1 MLSNLAQTNTAYRAT
16 RDAKRNRKASAQ
28 SIERMSDHELTMET
42 ETDSDSDSNSNGQFE
57 DTGTKA
63 ETETS
68 QTGEMTDPPT
78 GWRIWNNEPGGKR
91 ILVFRPDIFSERNDL
106 PAMCLPTIHVTNGSQ
121 ASRPGASQR
130 QTDTWHVILTL
141 EPEIEAITDSY
152 ETRQTALT
160 GAHDIA
166 ERFAQGRINYRD
178 PYQVPRPDYFQ
189 MLDTV
194 IEGTETISKES
205 D

>member
-28 SIERMSDHELTMET
+28 SIERMSDHELTT
-42 ETDSDSDSNSNGQFE
+42 ETDSDSNGQFE
-57 DTGTKA
+57 DAGTKTA
-63 ETETS
+63 TETS

-160 GAHDIA
+160 GAHNIA

-194 IEGTETISKES
+194 IEETETISKES